1 MCNHI
6 PLESGKKNSPAPK
19 GRSPMAPRTG
29 SPVPTSSGSAA
40 ITGFVLELDN
50 CLQGQQNDFLH
61 PEERASQAGDGARK
75 NPWTQTKWSE
85 AIGSG
90 LAQLSPEADCWVLRL
105 ASVLRLACCRFA
117 IWDAWKGAC
126 RNQKASVYVPILLLA
141 IAVTLEPGKSTLCI
155 SVFPSTVSQG
165 HSHDKNTNPN
175 NRELLWAPLI
185 LKIQYAA

>member
-75 NPWTQTKWSE
+75 KSLNTDKVERSHREWPSSTQS
-85 AIGSG
+85 
-90 LAQLSPEADCWVLRL
+90 
-105 ASVLRLACCRFA
+105 
-117 IWDAWKGAC
+117 
-126 RNQKASVYVPILLLA
+126 
-141 IAVTLEPGKSTLCI
+141 
-155 SVFPSTVSQG
+155 
-165 HSHDKNTNPN
+165 
-175 NRELLWAPLI
+175 
-185 LKIQYAA
+185 